1 MKIALVSDTYFPRI
15 NGVSVSMDNFAE
27 EYRKLG
33 HEVYIIAPL
42 FPGYKDKNKYVIRIK
57 SHHIFFD
64 PQDRLSNPFSLSM
77 SRKIKKEILARKF
90 DVFHTQTP
98 FALGLSA
105 IFWAKQTGCPVINT
119 YHTLFESYVHYLK
132 FVPQMIS
139 ISMARRISRW
149 YCNRMDLVIA
159 PTRRMKTLL
168 ESYKIRERIEVVP
181 TGIKMSKPMK
191 NICKI
196 FCEKYPQIKKGINLL
211 YMGRLE
217 KEKNIDFLFYALK
230 RLVKTNKDIKLLMAG
245 SGYDE
250 ARLKDLVKVM
260 GIEKYVIF
268 LGTYTNLQRP
278 NILSLAD
285 IFVFS
290 SVTETQGLVI
300 LEALSAGVPVVA
312 VKRMGVA
319 EVMEGN
325 KGGILTE
332 LSIDKFVAAVN
343 KMITDKK
350 FYAQKKKEALLHAK
364 EWESSAMA
372 KKMLSLYKET
382 IAEYKKSPKTK
393 GEL

>member
-33 HEVYIIAPL
+33 HEVYIIAPH
-42 FPGYKDKNKYVIRIK
+42 FPGHKDKDSHIIRIQ
-57 SHHIFFD
+57 SHHVFFD
-64 PQDRLSNPFSLSM
+64 PQDRLSNPFSPSM
-77 SRKIKKEILARKF
+77 SGKIKKEIIGRKF
-90 DVFHTQTP
+90 DIIHTQTP
-98 FALGLSA
+98 FSLGLSA
-105 IFWAKQTGCPVINT
+105 IFWAKQTGCPVVHT
-119 YHTLFESYVHYLK
+119 YHTLFESYVHYLQ
-132 FVPQMIS
+132 FVPQVIS

-159 PTRRMKTLL
+159 PTKRMKTLL
-168 ESYKIRERIEVVP
+168 ENYKVRERIEVVP
-181 TGIKMSKPMK
+181 TGIKMKKPMK
-191 NICKI
+191 KICNI

-230 RLVKTNKDIKLLMAG
+230 RLLKANKDIKLLMAG
-245 SGYDE
+245 GGYDE
-250 ARLKDLVKVM
+250 LRLKDLARVM
-260 GIEKYVIF
+260 GLEKHVLF
-268 LGTYTNLQRP
+268 LGTYTDLQRP

-332 LSIDKFVAAVN
+332 LSIDKFAEAVN
-343 KMITDKK
+343 KMIHDKK
-350 FYAQKKKEALLHAK
+350 FYAKKKKEALIHAK

-372 KKMLSLYKET
+372 KKMISLYRET
-382 IAEYKKSPKTK
+382 IEQYNNTAIKK
-393 GEL
+393 EN

>member
-33 HEVYIIAPL
+33 HEVYIIAPH
-42 FPGYKDKNKYVIRIK
+42 FPGHKDKDSHIIRIK
-57 SHHIFFD
+57 SHHVFFD
-64 PQDRLSNPFSLSM
+64 PQDRFSNPFSPSM
-77 SRKIKKEILARKF
+77 SAKIKKEILGRKF
-90 DVFHTQTP
+90 DIIHTQTP
-98 FALGLSA
+98 FSLGLSA
-105 IFWAKQTGCPVINT
+105 IFWAKQTGCPVVHT
-119 YHTLFESYVHYLK
+119 YHTLFESYVHYLQ
-132 FVPQMIS
+132 FVPQVIS

-159 PTRRMKTLL
+159 PTKRMKILL
-168 ESYKIRERIEVVP
+168 ENYKVRERIEVVP
-181 TGIKMSKPMK
+181 TGIKMKKPMK
-191 NICKI
+191 KICNI

-230 RLVKTNKDIKLLMAG
+230 RLLKTNKDIKLIMAG
-245 SGYDE
+245 GGYDE
-250 ARLKDLVKVM
+250 LRLKDLARVM
-260 GIEKYVIF
+260 GLEKHVLF
-268 LGTYTNLQRP
+268 LGTYTDLQRP

-325 KGGILTE
+325 KGGMLTE
-332 LSIDKFVAAVN
+332 LSVDKFTEAVN
-343 KMITDKK
+343 KMIHDKK
-350 FYAQKKKEALLHAK
+350 FYAQKKKEAMLHAK

-372 KKMLSLYKET
+372 KKMISLYREAIEQYNNTAVKKEN
-382 IAEYKKSPKTK
+382 
-393 GEL
+393 